1 MIKARRI
8 AHLTLETPELD
19 RQLDHYERV
28 IGLKTIHRDAN
39 AIHLATKLGQ
49 LAMILKPGEATNCTS
64 VAFEIAPN
72 VSLDDAAREL
82 SAHGLPSEKHS
93 DAYPGVATLIAFKDP
108 KGSVVELFANSAFR
122 TPETVGGVAPHKLG
136 HLAFVVDD
144 PKKMAEFYSQVLGFR
159 VSDWVEDFFVFM
171 RCGPDHHTVN
181 FLRGPTTKMHHLAF
195 ELRDAAHLIE
205 SCEVLGQNAITIL
218 WGPVRHGPGHN
229 IATYHRDAAGQIIE
243 LFAELDRM
251 PDEELGYF
259 DPKPWHSDRPQFPK
273 VWPKNQR
280 RDVWGPEIPKNFL

>member
-8 AHLTLETPELD
+8 AHLTLETPDLG

-49 LAMILKPGEATNCTS
+49 LAMILKPGEATNCTN

-82 SAHGLPSEKHS
+82 STHGVASEKRS
-93 DAYPGVATLIAFKDP
+93 DAYPGVDSLIAFKDP

-122 TPETVGGVAPHKLG
+122 TPETVSGVAPHKLG

-171 RCGPDHHTVN
+171 RCGADHHTVN

-195 ELRDAAHLIE
+195 ELRDAAHLVE

-243 LFAELDRM
+243 LFTELDRM

-259 DPKPWHSDRPQFPK
+259 DPKPWHRDRPQFPK